1 MATSGSFNTGTYG
14 SGDYKRGLTFSWT
27 RVGTGIENGTPYSLI
42 NWTLKGFDGSTTKYQ
57 VTQNGY
63 LNIANG
69 RVWTQSGSTNLY
81 NGTVLASGSNMK
93 IWHNMDGTR
102 TFSADAG
109 AGINLYAVNCTGS
122 GTWTLDTI
130 PMYPTANQSL
140 NSKTSSSIKMNWSSD
155 STIDYV
161 WYSKDNG
168 SNWIAVGSVNAKSG
182 SYTISS
188 LSANTSYNIK
198 TRVRRSG
205 TSLTKDSSA
214 LSVKTYAKTIP
225 TISLSSK
232 TSSSITVSSG
242 CNVSV
247 SSTQY
252 RIKQGSGNYGNY
264 QNGATFSGLSAN
276 TTYTIEV
283 KKVGSESGET
293 GTATLTVSTY
303 NRTIPTIALSSKTVN
318 SITVSSG
325 CNVSVSSTQYRIKQG
340 SGSYGSYQNSAT
352 FSNLNPNTSYTIE
365 VKKVGSDSGEAG
377 TATLTVSTY
386 DIARITAPDFILGD
400 NFNVTIT
407 NPSGQAIEFFM
418 ETLNGSTREN
428 TIRIENTTAGTRT
441 ITLNDNELDMI
452 YKKINTGTS
461 TTIRIGVRT
470 IGTYYAW
477 QDKTCTLTGN
487 QKTGHV
493 KVNNSWKRAK
503 MWVKVNGSWK
513 RAVLWVKENNTWKK
527 TI

>member
-1 MATSGSFNTGTYG
+1 MATSGSFTTGNYNG
-14 SGDYKRGLTFSWT
+14 KAIKFSWERT
-27 RVGTGIENGTPYSLI
+27 GTGIENGTPYSI
-42 NWTLKGFDGSTTKYQ
+42 IKWSLKGSGGSGYHI
-57 VTQNGY
+57 TQNGY

-69 RVWTQSGSTNLY
+69 RVWTQSGSVNLY
-81 NGTVLASGSNMK
+81 DGTVLASGSNMK
-93 IWHNMDGTR
+93 IWHNLDGTR

-109 AGINLYAVNCTGS
+109 AGIFTNAVNCTGS

-168 SNWIAVGSVNAKSG
+168 SSWNAVGSVNAKSG
-182 SYTISS
+182 SYTISG
-188 LSANTSYNIK
+188 LSANTNYNIK

-214 LSVKTYAKTIP
+214 LSVKTYAKTVP

-283 KKVGSESGET
+283 KKVGSDSGES
-293 GTATLTVSTY
+293 GTATISVTTY
-303 NRTIPTIALSSKTVN
+303 NKTIPTISLSSKTVN

-325 CNVSVSSTQYRIKQG
+325 CNVNVSSTQYRIKQG
-340 SGSYGSYQNSAT
+340 SGNYGNYQNSAT
-352 FSNLNPNTSYTIE
+352 FSGLSPNTNYTIE
-365 VKKVGSDSGEAG
+365 VKKVATDSKETG
-377 TATLTVSTY
+377 TATLSVTTY
-386 DIARITAPDFILGD
+386 DIAKLTSAPNINFGDTARLLK
-400 NFNVTIT
+400 T
-407 NPSGQAIEFFM
+407 NPSGATNRIRV
-418 ETLNGSTREN
+418 ETLNPTVTIATRDNIGNDYTISFNDSEWDTLYKKLGTN
-428 TIRIENTTAGTRT
+428 NSITIRYVVDTIVGNNTYFNWIDRILT
-441 ITLNDNELDMI
+441 I
-452 YKKINTGTS
+452 K
-461 TTIRIGVRT
+461 
-470 IGTYYAW
+470 
-477 QDKTCTLTGN
+477 GN
-487 QKTGHV
+487 QKTGHI
-493 KVNNSWKRAK
+493 KINNSWKRAK
-503 MWVKVNGSWK
+503 MYCKVNGTWK
-513 RAVLWVKENNTWKK
+513 RAVLWVKENNTWKR